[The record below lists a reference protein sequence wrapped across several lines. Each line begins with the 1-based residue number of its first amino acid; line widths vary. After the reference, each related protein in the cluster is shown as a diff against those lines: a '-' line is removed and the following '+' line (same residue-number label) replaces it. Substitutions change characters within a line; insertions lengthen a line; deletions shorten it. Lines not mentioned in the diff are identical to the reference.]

1 MKRFMAFILLLAVCA
16 GTCACGQAQPAD
28 TVKQTEKAQTQPV
41 TEAPTEAPAEPPTE
55 APTEAVTEPPKPQ
68 YYDGQMV
75 YFEDF
80 SSYGDV
86 EGTDGTVSALGWQI
100 LTAADLAP
108 SDWDSALSIKD
119 GELIVEN
126 YSESTGGTDS
136 YVLMLQPN
144 YMKQVRKYGKYTLQY
159 DVTYT
164 AAGNAKRYINIVTE
178 YSEDGYNSYHFRIG
192 GYGNNQCYCYKQW
205 FTYDIADDD
214 DLFAAQK
221 KNENGYTTIAMKL
234 LGLDGATDTADA
246 INNFKD
252 KTVTIRIRRDLKNGS
267 EVYMKTADME
277 DFVLVSRS
285 SEFSEGYDYLEDV
298 IGNAVCLKA
307 GGKINGRVDNIAIWL
322 GFTDMPEDK
331 TVTYQ
336 P

>member
-1 MKRFMAFILLLAVCA
+1 MKRSIAFILLLAVCT
-16 GTCACGQAQPAD
+16 GICACGQAQSAD

-41 TEAPTEAPAEPPTE
+41 AEAPTES
-55 APTEAVTEPPKPQ
+55 PTEAVTEPPKPR

-86 EGTDGTVSALGWQI
+86 EGTDGTVSALGWRI

-108 SDWDSALSIKD
+108 GDWDSALSIKN

-126 YSESTGGTDS
+126 YSESTCGTDS
-136 YVLMLQPN
+136 YALMLQPN
-144 YMKQVRKYGKYTLQY
+144 YMKQVRRYGKYTLQY

-178 YSEDGYNSYHFRIG
+178 YSEAGYNSYHFRIG
-192 GYGNNQCYCYKQW
+192 GYGNNQCRCYDEW
-205 FTYDIADDD
+205 FTYDIADDS
-214 DLFAAQK
+214 DLYAAQK
-221 KNENGYTTIAMKL
+221 KNGNGSTTIAMKL
-234 LGLDGATDTADA
+234 LGLDGETDTAEA
-246 INNFKD
+246 VNNFKD
-252 KTVTIRIRRDLKNGS
+252 KTVTVRIQRDLKNGS
-267 EVYMKTADME
+267 AVYMKTADME
-277 DFVLVSRS
+277 NFVPVSRS
-285 SEFSEGYDYLEDV
+285 SELSKGYDYLEDV
-298 IGNAVCLKA
+298 IGNAVCLKV
-307 GGKINGRVDNIAIWL
+307 GGKINGRVDNVAIWL